1 MTFPSSL
8 SLSTN
13 IKGETFDCKPIYST
27 GRLAVYS
34 THLLHRAGLSLFLLD
49 FLSLEVYLQI

>member
-1 MTFPSSL
+1 MTFPS

-34 THLLHRAGLSLFLLD
+34 TNLLHRAGLSLFLFD